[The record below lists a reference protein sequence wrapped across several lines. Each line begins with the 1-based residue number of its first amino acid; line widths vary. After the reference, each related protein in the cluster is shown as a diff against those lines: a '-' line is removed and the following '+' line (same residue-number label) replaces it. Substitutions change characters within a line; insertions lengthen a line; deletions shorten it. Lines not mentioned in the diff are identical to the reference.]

1 MTYRIAALTC
11 YSSIVGMEPIRMG
24 GQEEQQMK
32 PNQFTELLNSIR
44 EGGAILRN
52 EIPASRR
59 TTIAANPNR
68 VRLIRERTKLSQA
81 DFARF
86 IGISIK
92 TLQNWEQD
100 RRKPSGPAETLLRII
115 ANQPKLAINA
125 LHQR

>member
-1 MTYRIAALTC
+1 
-11 YSSIVGMEPIRMG
+11 
-24 GQEEQQMK
+24 MK
-32 PNQFTELLNSIR
+32 PNHFTELLNSIR

-59 TTIAANPNR
+59 TTIAANANR
-68 VRLIRERTKLSQA
+68 VRAIRERTKLSQA

-86 IGISIK
+86 IGVSIK

-115 ANQPKLAINA
+115 AHKPKLALDA